1 VSILVSNSDVI
12 SKMQTI
18 ATVHLSWITI
28 QNGNC
33 VLEHQF
39 VAQATGPSVRSP
51 QANCPISWTFELQF
65 GQIKPA
71 NEESPAS
78 ASCESRASDSPALLV
93 LQILQ
98 TRDQKKSHRHGSGS
112 PRHRHVDHK
121 TLYSLDLAV
130 RDPDKNVTQV
140 LACVRPFFDWS
151 FSHSTMISY
160 DI

>member
-65 GQIKPA
+65 GQLSQRMKKARLLRPA
-71 NEESPAS
+71 NQEPAIARLFWS
-78 ASCESRASDSPALLV
+78 SKYSKPVTKRNLIATVRGVPGIATLTIKRSIRSISLSETP
-93 LQILQ
+93 
-98 TRDQKKSHRHGSGS
+98 TRTS
-112 PRHRHVDHK
+112 
-121 TLYSLDLAV
+121 
-130 RDPDKNVTQV
+130 TQV